1 MCVCVWECFVL
12 NCFLPCYS
20 ASFKQEHVHLSS
32 IIPCRDS
39 SLIGSEFE
47 KVLAQLL
54 CNIFLIEWCVSL
66 TSKIFKARLKCFVL
80 LSTFSL
86 LCPTNKPPDS
96 RHSQLHFHINTFPWP
111 GMRAHAVSA
120 VSGSICPA
128 PSPICCLPACQSEAA
143 LWRSHAAGLPLNII
157 IVHYYGVSFLIHYYV
172 RSSNTILNA
181 FATAARFHPNISFS
195 VTKTH
200 DQLPSLGHGSR
211 SSPRCRNFL
220 RQITKWLQPA
230 VDTHTN
236 HLPSTKHFSGK
247 PKTLN
252 VK

>member
-80 LSTFSL
+80 LSTFSYYYISVTRYEGTCRVCSVWVHLPRPVTHL
-86 LCPTNKPPDS
+86 LSP
-96 RHSQLHFHINTFPWP
+96 R
-111 GMRAHAVSA
+111 
-120 VSGSICPA
+120 VSGWSCPLTQ
-128 PSPICCLPACQSEAA
+128 P
-143 LWRSHAAGLPLNII
+143 RS
-157 IVHYYGVSFLIHYYV
+157 
-172 RSSNTILNA
+172 R
-181 FATAARFHPNISFS
+181 
-195 VTKTH
+195 
-200 DQLPSLGHGSR
+200 
-211 SSPRCRNFL
+211 
-220 RQITKWLQPA
+220 
-230 VDTHTN
+230 
-236 HLPSTKHFSGK
+236 PSTKYHHCPLLRRVFF
-247 PKTLN
+247 
-252 VK
+252 

>member
-80 LSTFSL
+80 LSIFSL

-172 RSSNTILNA
+172 IFKHDIKCICDRRPFPSQYFLFSDKDPWP
-181 FATAARFHPNISFS
+181 AAQP
-195 VTKTH
+195 
-200 DQLPSLGHGSR
+200 GSR
-211 SSPRCRNFL
+211 LPQFSSLQKFFAPNYKMVAAGSWHTHQPPAFHETL
-220 RQITKWLQPA
+220 FWKTK
-230 VDTHTN
+230 D
-236 HLPSTKHFSGK
+236 
-247 PKTLN
+247 
-252 VK
+252 VKR